1 MVESNSYS
9 LKLLVRSTL
18 GWVFAA
24 SFLVVLR
31 YGLSAEILEQVYSRG
46 LFLKIRK
53 LLDAVFAWWPFP
65 ASSFVFTV
73 ALLFWIRSIYK
84 WTRHVSAGTIREPRS
99 EIQSTASNVTRHTF
113 HISHFITKTIA
124 FTLALG
130 RGASMVVIAFLIL
143 WGFNYGR
150 VALPDQLGLD
160 SEPLSTNELWE
171 ELKLTSKFVSILR
184 TQLPLSNQSD
194 YKSLP
199 LNQNTQARIR
209 ATVTKQLDH
218 IGYPTDGL
226 VRIRLVWPGTLLRFN
241 TSGIYFPL
249 TGEGHVD
256 EGLHSLQVPY
266 VMAHEMVH
274 GYGITDEGSCNF
286 IAWLACTRAD
296 NIYIRYSG
304 HLMYFRHLGSAV
316 RRRDPKGYAAFR
328 QNLPSGVL
336 ADLNSINVN
345 NNKFD
350 EIIPELRDVVY
361 DNYLKSQG
369 ISDGMASYS
378 RVIDLVAAW
387 QNARLASPEGP
398 TAIGQGH
405 Q

>member
-1 MVESNSYS
+1 MSDSNSYP
-9 LKLLVRSTL
+9 LKFLMRSTL
-18 GWVFAA
+18 WWVLGA
-24 SFLVVLR
+24 SLLIGLR
-31 YGLSAEILEQVYSRG
+31 YGLSAESLEQVYSRG
-46 LFLKIRK
+46 VFLNIRK
-53 LLDAVFAWWPFP
+53 VLDAVFAWWPFP

-84 WTRHVSAGTIREPRS
+84 WTRYSDVSASLSLGASAVAKT
-99 EIQSTASNVTRHTF
+99 TAFVL
-113 HISHFITKTIA
+113 A
-124 FTLALG
+124 FS
-130 RGASMVVIAFLIL
+130 RGAAMIVIAFLLL

-150 VALPDQLGLD
+150 VSLPDQLGL
-160 SEPLSTNELWE
+160 EPSSLETEQLWE
-171 ELKLTSKFVSILR
+171 ELRQTSKFVSILR

-199 LNQNTQARIR
+199 LDQNTQSRIR

-226 VRIRLVWPGTLLRFN
+226 VRIRTVWPGMLLRFN

-256 EGLHSLQVPY
+256 AGLHTLQVPF

-274 GYGITDEGSCNF
+274 GYGITDEGACNF

-304 HLMYFRHLGSAV
+304 HLMYYRYLGSAV
-316 RRRDPKGYAAFR
+316 RKRDPDGYAAFR
-328 QNLPSGVL
+328 QNLPPGVL
-336 ADLNSINVN
+336 ADLNSINLN
-345 NNKFD
+345 LDKFD
-350 EIIPELRDVVY
+350 EIAPGLRDVVY

-369 ISDGMASYS
+369 IEDGMASYS

-387 QNARLASPEGP
+387 QNGQPDSPERP
-398 TAIGQGH
+398 TAVGQGL

>member
-1 MVESNSYS
+1 MVESNSYTLKS
-9 LKLLVRSTL
+9 LTRSTL
-18 GWVFAA
+18 GWGLFAA
-24 SFLVVLR
+24 LLVVLR

-65 ASSFVFTV
+65 ASAFVFTV
-73 ALLFWIRSIYK
+73 ALVFWIRSIYK
-84 WTRHVSAGTIREPRS
+84 WTKYVNMEDSSSNPKFEIRNPS
-99 EIQSTASNVTRHTF
+99 SSNVHL
-113 HISHFITKTIA
+113 SKAFIKASA
-124 FTLALG
+124 FVLALT
-130 RGASMVVIAFLIL
+130 RGASMVVIAFLLL

-160 SEPLSTNELWE
+160 PEPLTTSELWE
-171 ELKLTSKFVSILR
+171 ELRLTTKFVSILR

-209 ATVTKQLDH
+209 ATVTKHLKH

-226 VRIRLVWPGTLLRFN
+226 VRIRMVWPGTLLRFN

-256 EGLHSLQVPY
+256 AGLHSLQVPY

-304 HLMYFRHLGSAV
+304 HLMYFRYLGSAV
-316 RRRDPKGYAAFR
+316 RRRDPEGYAAFR
-328 QNLPSGVL
+328 QNLPPGVL
-336 ADLNSINVN
+336 ADLNSINAN
-345 NNKFD
+345 NDKFD
-350 EIIPELRDVVY
+350 EIVPELRDVVY

-387 QNARLASPEGP
+387 QNERLASQVKP
-398 TAIGQGH
+398 TAIGQGPL
-405 Q
+405 